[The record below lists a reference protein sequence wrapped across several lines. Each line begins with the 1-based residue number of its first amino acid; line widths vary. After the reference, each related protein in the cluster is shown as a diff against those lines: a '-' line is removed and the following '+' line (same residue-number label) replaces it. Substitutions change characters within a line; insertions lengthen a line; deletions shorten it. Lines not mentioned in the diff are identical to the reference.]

1 MAVRE
6 FVIEDYYIKRMGEE
20 FPKSLTLKY
29 ELVTN
34 DPDRITFLGNGD
46 VALVEL
52 KRPGKEPREGQ
63 YRALRRYSRL
73 GVFTGWANSKEMV
86 ENLIIE
92 IKNWR
97 KK

>member
-1 MAVRE
+1 MVVRE

-20 FPKSLTLKY
+20 FPGSLTLKY
-29 ELVTN
+29 ELVTG
-34 DPDRITFLGNGD
+34 DPDRITFIPGGV

-52 KRPGKEPREGQ
+52 KRPGKEPRKEQ
-63 YRALRRYSRL
+63 YRALKRYARL

-86 ENLIIE
+86 DDLILQ

-97 KK
+97 K

>member
-6 FVIEDYYIKRMGEE
+6 FVIEDYYIKRMDEE

-52 KRPGKEPREGQ
+52 KRPDKEPREGQ